1 MMDFCVGLHPLPASP
16 IKGEVSLHS
25 LCSIQ
30 SQPPAGT
37 SPLMGE
43 ARRGWGDK
51 PGRDDGVWGLWV
63 GNRGSRFRG
72 NDTVM
77 LENVQ

>member
-1 MMDFCVGLHPLPASP
+1 MTNVASCLRLHPLPTSP

-25 LCSIQ
+25 FSSIQ

-43 ARRGWGDK
+43 VRWGWGNAN
-51 PGRDDGVWGLWV
+51 GEL
-63 GNRGSRFRG
+63 
-72 NDTVM
+72 
-77 LENVQ
+77 